1 MFNTIWKKFT
11 LALLVVAF
19 VPISYF
25 GYQDLL
31 AAKSSVADE
40 ATRKVFLNTIT
51 RAKEI
56 ERAFI
61 NARVDA
67 LYLGSGLVVEFLL
80 NAIKEKPE
88 DAVYWKLQVEKEF
101 FKFLSLKPGYS
112 SAGLIDDYGEEV
124 VITVRHGKRVFS
136 LSEIQKHNRLTAPYY
151 VAAAQLDK
159 FEVAAIP
166 MRTLVDR
173 SRDIRNTTLIRY
185 VTTFFD
191 KEGSPMGVIYI
202 DLNGSE
208 IFEGLSLASLERK
221 RPAALVTHDGN
232 YIFNPFAQ
240 PEKEMPPR
248 RQTGNIK
255 EEFSGK
261 VVEQI
266 LSGRSGIIT
275 DPNNHLI
282 AYSAVYPVAGDKK
295 MFYVVFDR
303 YPRALLA
310 PKLSGVKQRYIF
322 GAAGALILILLVSI
336 GVSYALTRQITK
348 LREGAKKFSNR
359 EFGHRIK
366 ISTHDEIAA
375 LAKAYNLM
383 AESLQEYS
391 KSLEMKVE
399 ERTAR
404 IKQVEKKLAQSEKLA
419 AIGSLSAGVAH
430 EINNPISIIVTRTE
444 LMQKEFERGETK
456 NLKKDLETLR
466 IHAARIGKIAS
477 NLLTFSREKPG
488 DLSPVDLNEVVKKV
502 AALIEHPVSSKGIAL
517 SLDLEKTLPEVWAN
531 ASGMEQV
538 IYNMAYNAYQATEPG
553 QKINI
558 SSRVINDQRVALEIT
573 DFGSGIPKTVMEHIF
588 DPFFTTKEVGEGSG
602 LGLSISY
609 GLIQDFGGQVEV
621 KSAPGEGTTFT
632 IYLDTA
638 ELRMKKEKEGLIKS
652 DA

>member
-19 VPISYF
+19 VPIGFF
-25 GYQDLL
+25 GYYDLL
-31 AAKSSVADE
+31 AARSSIADE
-40 ATRKVFLNTIT
+40 MTRKVFLNTAT

-61 NARVDA
+61 NARADA
-67 LYLGSGLVVEFLL
+67 RHLGSGRVVAFLL
-80 NAIKEKPE
+80 NALKEKPE
-88 DAVYWKLQVEKEF
+88 EAVYWKLQVEKEF
-101 FKFLSLKPGYS
+101 SMFLSLKPGYS
-112 SAGLIDDYGEEV
+112 SAGLIDDYGDEA
-124 VITVRHGKRVFS
+124 VIAVRHGKRIFS
-136 LSEIQKHNRLTAPYY
+136 LPEIQKHNRLTAPYY

-159 FEVAAIP
+159 FEVSAIP
-166 MRTLVDR
+166 MRSLVDR

-185 VTTFFD
+185 VTTLFD
-191 KEGSPMGVIYI
+191 ESSAPMGVIYI
-202 DLNGSE
+202 DLNGAE
-208 IFEGLSLASLERK
+208 IFEGLSRASLERK
-221 RPAALVTHDGN
+221 REAALVTHDGN
-232 YIFNPFAQ
+232 YIYNPFIQ
-240 PEKEMPPR
+240 PENQAPPMR
-248 RQTGNIK
+248 ETGNIK
-255 EEFSGK
+255 EEFSRK
-261 VVEQI
+261 VVRQI

-275 DPNNHLI
+275 DQKDHLI

-295 MFYVVFDR
+295 MFYVVYDS

-310 PKLSGVKQRYIF
+310 PKLSGVKKRYIF
-322 GAAGALILILLVSI
+322 GAAGALTLILLLSI

-348 LREGAKKFSNR
+348 LREGAEKFSNR

-366 ISTHDEIAA
+366 ISSHDEIAA

-391 KSLEMKVE
+391 QSLEMKVE
-399 ERTAR
+399 ERTVR

-466 IHAARIGKIAS
+466 IHATRIGKIAS
-477 NLLTFSREKPG
+477 NLLTFSRKKPG
-488 DLSPVDLNEVVKKV
+488 ELSAIDLNEVIKKV

-517 SLDLEKTLPEVWAN
+517 SLDLDKTLPEVWAN

-553 QKINI
+553 QNINI
-558 SSRVINDQRVALEIT
+558 SSRLADDKRVTLEIT

-588 DPFFTTKEVGEGSG
+588 DPFFYHQGGGRGLRAGPFYQLRSHTGFRRSG
-602 LGLSISY
+602 R
-609 GLIQDFGGQVEV
+609 GQER
-621 KSAPGEGTTFT
+621 S
-632 IYLDTA
+632 
-638 ELRMKKEKEGLIKS
+638 R
-652 DA
+652 